1 MARSRSRNWTI
12 SSPGRLP
19 DRVAVFDL
27 PSGATIDLAEV
38 TVVSSV
44 AGLTGE
50 NAELNVSAYTDA
62 NGVVHAIGTVVF
74 FDVVAAASIPPNNAE
89 LIDWDEAAAYRLYVR
104 YKTDDQPDHQDLT
117 YEIIAE
123 VFIALAVVP

>member
-1 MARSRSRNWTI
+1 MARSRTRNWTI

-27 PSGATIDLAEV
+27 PEGATIDLAEV
-38 TVVSSV
+38 EITSSV

-50 NAELNVSAYTDA
+50 NAELNVAVYTDS
-62 NGVVHAIGTVVF
+62 NGVEHAIGTVIF
-74 FDVVAAASIPPNNAE
+74 FDVVATANITPNHSAQQA
-89 LIDWDEAAAYRLYVR
+89 WDPDLAHRLYIR

-117 YEIIAE
+117 YEIIVE
-123 VFIALAVVP
+123 VYTALQMVQ

>member
-38 TVVSSV
+38 TIEGSV

-50 NAELNVSAYTDA
+50 NAELNVATYVDT
-62 NGVVHAIGTVVF
+62 NGVEHAVGTVVL
-74 FDVVAAASIPPNNAE
+74 FDVVAAENLTPNHSE
-89 LIDWDEAAAYRLYVR
+89 LISWSEATAYRIYVR

-117 YEIIAE
+117 YEIIVE
-123 VFIALAVVP
+123 VYTAIPMVQ